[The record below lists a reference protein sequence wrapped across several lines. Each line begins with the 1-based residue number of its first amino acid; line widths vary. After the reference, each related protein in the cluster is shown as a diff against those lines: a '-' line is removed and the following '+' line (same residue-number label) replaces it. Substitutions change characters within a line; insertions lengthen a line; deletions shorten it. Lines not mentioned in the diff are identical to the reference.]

1 VTLVRAQWWEYG
13 AGLADGRSDR
23 PDRRK
28 YQDARQGGIHAL
40 EAKIQDGRR
49 SDAEGVKSTR
59 KVYRQ
64 AYLGANVLLE
74 IGDAPCKDH
83 FSFKCMT
90 GKRDRNK
97 NTFFGIVR
105 AMKDPARW
113 SNKWM
118 SQTMHIMNTTA
129 KGGIAAN
136 AAGSST
142 MTRKAKPPGRSRIR

>member
-1 VTLVRAQWWEYG
+1 MVRVQWWERVPAYLVLDPTDQTGSNILTLAPDEFADMKKKAAIAG
-13 AGLADGRSDR
+13 AQL
-23 PDRRK
+23 K
-28 YQDARQGGIHAL
+28 FT
-40 EAKIQDGRR
+40 
-49 SDAEGVKSTR
+49 KSTR

-64 AYLGANVLLE
+64 AYLGNVLLE
-74 IGDAPCKDH
+74 IGDAPAKNH

-118 SQTMHIMNTTA
+118 SQTCT
-129 KGGIAAN
+129 
-136 AAGSST
+136 S
-142 MTRKAKPPGRSRIR
+142 